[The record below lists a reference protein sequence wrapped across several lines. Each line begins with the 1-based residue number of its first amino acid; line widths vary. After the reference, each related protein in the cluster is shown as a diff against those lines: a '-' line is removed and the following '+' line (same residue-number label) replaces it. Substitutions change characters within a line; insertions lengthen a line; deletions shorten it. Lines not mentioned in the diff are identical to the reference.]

1 MPRAAPPR
9 GWRRKEPD
17 PGPAPALRCAA
28 RFPSQRAKAG
38 SRGGAAPVGWPPR
51 AHFGAE
57 GAGKRMEEQ
66 GASLLSHQTT
76 FPASLGLEPAPHGA
90 KELSARAAPAYS
102 TGHTCPR
109 GLQGTCPSP
118 NTQQTD
124 FRGETPATLGH
135 WTMAPEDS
143 NSPAEGLCPHRCRYS
158 SLPHSLVAGTAG
170 QKAEKCPVCSK
181 APPVT
186 LQRTARCF
194 RGGEPGAW
202 EQVCF

>member
-1 MPRAAPPR
+1 MAPFPPDCVPSFSGTRARSPR
-9 GWRRKEPD
+9 
-17 PGPAPALRCAA
+17 
-28 RFPSQRAKAG
+28 
-38 SRGGAAPVGWPPR
+38 
-51 AHFGAE
+51 
-57 GAGKRMEEQ
+57 
-66 GASLLSHQTT
+66 
-76 FPASLGLEPAPHGA
+76 A

-118 NTQQTD
+118 NTQQTG

-158 SLPHSLVAGTAG
+158 SLLPHSLVAGTAG
-170 QKAEKCPVCSK
+170 QKAENCPVCSK
-181 APPVT
+181 APSVT

-194 RGGEPGAW
+194 RENQGPGSRCASK
-202 EQVCF
+202 